1 MFWCRFRF
9 RRGILKE
16 NVVFPVKMA
25 EDLPI
30 VSVHITNTLGIYP
43 LFILPY
49 FYLSPDFY
57 ICRLSINIIVK
68 NNQLCILWNN
78 NNFQEN
84 LSKNKE
90 MTFTETNNGPKS
102 IFAYG

>member
-1 MFWCRFRF
+1 MEVKFSIYLNRRVVVMFWCRFRF

-43 LFILPY
+43 LFILP
-49 FYLSPDFY
+49 
-57 ICRLSINIIVK
+57 
-68 NNQLCILWNN
+68 IL
-78 NNFQEN
+78 FVTGF
-84 LSKNKE
+84 LH
-90 MTFTETNNGPKS
+90 M
-102 IFAYG
+102 